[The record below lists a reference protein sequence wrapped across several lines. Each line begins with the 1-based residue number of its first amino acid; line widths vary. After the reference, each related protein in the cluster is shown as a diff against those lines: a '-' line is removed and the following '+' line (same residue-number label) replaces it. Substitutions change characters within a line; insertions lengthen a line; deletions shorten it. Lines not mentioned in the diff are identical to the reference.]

1 MFDLHFIIIFTAY
14 TSGQQGAVAVPGGM
28 VLQSG
33 TGTQP
38 QATISGLSGVSPG
51 VLRYP
56 GYVYTTVYSAG
67 QQLQYVLPTPLTSQ
81 AAVSTQKIA
90 KK

>member
-1 MFDLHFIIIFTAY
+1 
-14 TSGQQGAVAVPGGM
+14 M

-38 QATISGLSGVSPG
+38 QAAISGLSGVSQG

-81 AAVSTQKIA
+81 SAVSTQKIA